1 MKKKYYNNVLEIASI
16 ISIEYNLFHLLD
28 EQHLITKAKSWD
40 DTGKSW
46 INRPKDPA
54 RNFIIQGAKKK
65 ARWGLIEKRGSIRAD
80 YDPTI
85 EDKQDW
91 EGYGKN

>member
-1 MKKKYYNNVLEIASI
+1 LEIASI

-40 DTGKSW
+40 DAGKSW